1 MLAQIIPKYK
11 LSLLLP
17 LTFLDNVFY
26 ILHKA
31 SSNTIINSLD
41 FTVILHNFYYPGL
54 FYFADLVSKRV
65 HKFQKLEH

>member
-17 LTFLDNVFY
+17 ITFLDNIFY

-31 SSNTIINSLD
+31 SSNTITKSLD
-41 FTVILHNFYYPGL
+41 FTVMLPNFYYPGL
-54 FYFADLVSKRV
+54 FYFDDLVTNIV
-65 HKFQKLEH
+65 HKFQKLKH

>member
-17 LTFLDNVFY
+17 ITFLDNVFY

-31 SSNTIINSLD
+31 SSNTITNSLD
-41 FTVILHNFYYPGL
+41 FTVILHNFLNPGL
-54 FYFADLVSKRV
+54 FDFADLVTKIV